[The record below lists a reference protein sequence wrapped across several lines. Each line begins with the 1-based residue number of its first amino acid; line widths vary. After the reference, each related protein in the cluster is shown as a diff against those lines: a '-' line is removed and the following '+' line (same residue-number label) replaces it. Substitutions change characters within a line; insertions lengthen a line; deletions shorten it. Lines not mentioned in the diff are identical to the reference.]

1 MYVECP
7 VGMQR
12 FRRVKAP
19 TSAEL
24 TRRTQTLAKRVGRN
38 LERKGLLERDME
50 NSYLAGDGVVVG
62 SMEQVLGASTP
73 YRIAVGSQLGREVF
87 TLQTLPACEKHY
99 EDGAG
104 CQQRDLFR
112 NGGNSLVKPS
122 GDESITRKTHD
133 DPSRNLPRPH
143 TFDRLTNFVRR
154 NPGCKIQRQLDAPFV
169 RHTMPE

>member
-7 VGMQR
+7 GGVQR

-24 TRRTQTLAKRVGRN
+24 TRQTQTLAKRVGRKR
-38 LERKGLLERDME
+38 ERKGLLERDME

-62 SMEQVLGASTP
+62 AIEQVLGASIP
-73 YRIAVGSQLGREVF
+73 YRIAVGAQLGRELF
-87 TLQTLPACEKHY
+87 TLQTLPACEKHD

-104 CQQRDLFR
+104 CQRRDLFR

-122 GDESITRKTHD
+122 GDESITCKMHD
-133 DPSRNLPRPH
+133 DPSRNLSRPH
-143 TFDRLTNFVRR
+143 TFDRLTNFVQR
-154 NPGCKIQRQLDAPFV
+154 NPGCEVQRQLDALFV